1 MHSSPPIL
9 AAQYLRMSTER
20 QEYSIDNQAAAIYRN
35 AETHGYVI
43 VQTYEDAGKSGLT
56 IGHRNGLKALLSD
69 ILRGKATYHAVL
81 VYDVSRWGRF
91 QDADEAAH
99 YEFLCKTSGTRVHYC
114 AEEFGIDDTLPSRMM
129 KALKRTMAA
138 EFSRELSERVFAGK
152 KRLAELGFHEGG
164 PPGYGLKRVLVS
176 ADGQVKQ
183 ELRRGELKSITTDHV
198 LLEPG
203 PRREQ
208 QWVRWIYAQFIRGL
222 DMTDIAK
229 ELNLRSVPWIEGKRW
244 NRYAVRQILTNRKY
258 AGWNVWAVWTQKLR
272 TRYRRNPPDRW
283 VLKEAAFEGVVDQ
296 STFDRA
302 QRVIASKTYRKS
314 NDALLRDV
322 KRLLKRHGGVIS
334 ESLIDC
340 SPRVPSCSTLR
351 HRFGSMRKVY
361 ELIGFKPAH
370 VHGVR
375 TAKSRMMAKLRFE
388 VLESIQ
394 RQFPKDAV
402 LVRRNYRC
410 RYVVEFPEVG
420 QVGLILCRSSE
431 KLRGVRCWELFV
443 RQGDRDRPALVCL
456 LSRENDGIEA
466 FYVVPNIDALAKLT
480 LTPEDP
486 WFQRGMRLESLAGLR
501 SVLGEI
507 QEWVPLGPVY
517 RGISNAMTQL
527 MGVPGR
533 NRVHDGE
540 HQEARARG
548 VDSST
553 HQASKRSPL

>member
-1 MHSSPPIL
+1 MHTESLIP

-20 QEYSIDNQAAAIYRN
+20 QEYSIDNQAAVIHRY
-35 AETHGYVI
+35 AEAHGWVI
-43 VQTYEDAGKSGLT
+43 AKTYEDAGKSGLT

-99 YEFLCKTSGTRVHYC
+99 YEFLCKMSGIRVHYC

-138 EFSRELSERVFAGK
+138 EFSRELSERVFVGK
-152 KRLAELGFHEGG
+152 KRLAEMGFHEGG
-164 PPGYGLKRVLVS
+164 PPGYGLRRVLVS
-176 ADGQVKQ
+176 ADGRVKQ
-183 ELRRGELKSITTDHV
+183 ALQRGELKSITTDRV

-203 PRREQ
+203 PRREL

-244 NRYAVRQILTNRKY
+244 NRYSVRQILTNRKY

-272 TRYRRNPPDRW
+272 TQYRRNPPDQW
-283 VLKEAAFEGVVDQ
+283 VMKEGAFMGVVDQ
-296 STFDRA
+296 RTFDRA
-302 QRVIASKTYRKS
+302 QRVLASKTYRKS

-334 ESLIDC
+334 ESLIDR
-340 SPRVPSCSTLR
+340 SPHIPSCSTLR
-351 HRFGSMRKVY
+351 HRFGSMAKVY
-361 ELIGFKPAH
+361 ELIGFKPAPI
-370 VHGVR
+370 HGVR
-375 TAKSRMMAKLRFE
+375 TAKSQMMTKLRSE

-394 RQFPKDAV
+394 KQFPNDTV

-410 RYVVEFPEVG
+410 RYVVEFAEIG
-420 QVGLILCRSSE
+420 QIGLVLCRSS
-431 KLRGVRCWELFV
+431 KKFHGLRCWELFV

-456 LSRENDGIEA
+456 LSCHNDEVEA

-486 WFQRGMRLESLAGLR
+486 WFLRGIRLDSLAGLR
-501 SVLGEI
+501 SALMEV
-507 QEWVPLGPVY
+507 QEFVPLGPVY

-527 MGVPGR
+527 MGIPGR
-533 NRVHDGE
+533 NHVHDAE
-540 HQEARARG
+540 RRDAALHRA
-548 VDSST
+548 
-553 HQASKRSPL
+553 